1 MEGRAGKLKNK
12 WTAAFLLTGVLLAG
26 CSEKNDQAANSASD
40 GESASTVQETHGT
53 DEAKKGSVVKA
64 PIEEAENVPADEKK
78 AILAALNQQVK
89 AFNEKNIAGYMETIS
104 KTPKSFDYEEEKA
117 YVEKVFRTFD
127 AVMEPVNTTII
138 QYDQTAQTANVF
150 MNMKSTSKDISTGKE
165 VSQTTRQIMVF
176 QKEGDA
182 WKQVSLFAME

>member
-1 MEGRAGKLKNK
+1 MEGRAEELNNK

-26 CSEKNDQAANSASD
+26 CSEEKDQAANSASD

-53 DEAKKGSVVKA
+53 DESKKDPAVKA
-64 PIEEAENVPADEKK
+64 PIEEAENVPADEKE

-138 QYDQTAQTANVF
+138 QYDETAQTANVF
-150 MNMKSTSKDISTGKE
+150 MNIKSTSKDITTGKE

-176 QKEGDA
+176 QKEEGA